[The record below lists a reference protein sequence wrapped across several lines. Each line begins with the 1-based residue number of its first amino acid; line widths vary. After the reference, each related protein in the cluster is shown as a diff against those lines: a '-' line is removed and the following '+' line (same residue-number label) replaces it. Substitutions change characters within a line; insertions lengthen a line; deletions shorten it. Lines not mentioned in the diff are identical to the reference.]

1 MLLVRTGLLEN
12 PTLRDRCWYPHCADA
27 EMETRKVT
35 ERAYGF
41 TRKESEPAQV
51 WSKNYVHMDTRE
63 REGKGQGKRRNL
75 LWNDCFLVQEK
86 EASSTLVPRIFVG
99 ARDSDRSNAFSPS
112 GSPRGRGR
120 GGAAAGRI

>member
-63 REGKGQGKRRNL
+63 RGERARE
-75 LWNDCFLVQEK
+75 EK
-86 EASSTLVPRIFVG
+86 KPTLE
-99 ARDSDRSNAFSPS
+99 
-112 GSPRGRGR
+112 
-120 GGAAAGRI
+120 